1 MEIGGIKVVE
11 QDVLEKIEELMQKYK
26 YNWGKEVDLNCVPAG
41 MTQEKLLAVLERIAE
56 TGESILVGWNK
67 VR

>member
-1 MEIGGIKVVE
+1 
-11 QDVLEKIEELMQKYK
+11 MQKYQ

-41 MTQEKLLAVLERIAE
+41 MTQEKLLAVLERIVE